1 MAEVVFEHK
10 ASLLGLSA
18 RFAVDSAGIAAD
30 VGFGMDRRGL
40 SALERRGYAPKNHR
54 ARQFEPDWLDERDL
68 VLAMDRGHL
77 GWLERRAVNEPHPAR
92 LQLLLTYAA
101 GRPETGASLEISD
114 PYFGAERDFDSC
126 LSLIEAGCNGLLSE
140 LALDLGR

>member
-1 MAEVVFEHK
+1 
-10 ASLLGLSA
+10 
-18 RFAVDSAGIAAD
+18 
-30 VGFGMDRRGL
+30 
-40 SALERRGYAPKNHR
+40 
-54 ARQFEPDWLDERDL
+54 
-68 VLAMDRGHL
+68 MDRGHL